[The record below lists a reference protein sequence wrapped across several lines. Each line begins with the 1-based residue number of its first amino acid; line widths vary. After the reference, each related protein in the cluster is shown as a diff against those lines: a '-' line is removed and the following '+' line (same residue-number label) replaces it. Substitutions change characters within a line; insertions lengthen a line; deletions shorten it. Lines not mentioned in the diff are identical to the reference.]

1 MWRNTCDEHLFTEC
15 AVTNSIWN
23 SAWRWAGFA
32 QTISTSKSLKALWFA
47 RRKESPKQ
55 KPEKAELFVHVG
67 RLVNLARKEQV
78 FEKVYKPLPQ
88 LIDQIQSEGQN
99 VVKFLAAAKL
109 RSDFLF
115 LGT

>member
-1 MWRNTCDEHLFTEC
+1 
-15 AVTNSIWN
+15 
-23 SAWRWAGFA
+23 
-32 QTISTSKSLKALWFA
+32 
-47 RRKESPKQ
+47 
-55 KPEKAELFVHVG
+55 
-67 RLVNLARKEQV
+67 LVNLARKEQV

-109 RSDFLF
+109 RTDFLF